1 LQSDLRKE
9 LRELNGG
16 EVLMTSEMRKT
27 VREGEK
33 LALLN
38 RHPKTVVRIQFPDLI
53 VLQGIFLSGQTVGD
67 VQDFVRR
74 YLVINFLTS
83 PTNYNCFSWPDF
95 KYPCKVFSIWV
106 HILNNCDSFT

>member
-1 LQSDLRKE
+1 MQSDLRKE

-74 YLVINFLTS
+74 YLVIYFLTS
-83 PTNYNCFSWPDF
+83 VTSYNRFSRPDF
-95 KYPCKVFSIWV
+95 KYP
-106 HILNNCDSFT
+106 